1 MKQTSLLAAVR
12 DRSIDLRCL
21 VPRVICAMRKSNR
34 FVPLSRL
41 RAGCKYMSRSYFSLD
56 FVLSHVIAEALEE
69 ASITGAPAELLLNGC
84 INA

>member
-21 VPRVICAMRKSNR
+21 VP
-34 FVPLSRL
+34 
-41 RAGCKYMSRSYFSLD
+41 
-56 FVLSHVIAEALEE
+56 SHVIAEALEE